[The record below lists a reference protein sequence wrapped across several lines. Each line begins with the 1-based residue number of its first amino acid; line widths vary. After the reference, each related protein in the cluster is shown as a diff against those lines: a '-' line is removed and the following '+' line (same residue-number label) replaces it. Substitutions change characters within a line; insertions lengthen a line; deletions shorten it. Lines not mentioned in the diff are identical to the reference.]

1 MRTRKPLMITVAATL
16 ALVVAA
22 CSPGESADSPTTSAN
37 TQSSA
42 APVKGDGGNPDL
54 SQFKGKSLTYVYFTD
69 GKADEDATRAAIG
82 RFEQASGAKVNL
94 QIVAFADLLTSLQA
108 RVAGGDAPEVARTAD
123 WRSLSSN
130 LVDFKQYAGSDY
142 PSSFTP
148 GYVKTALDGNG
159 AMLAVPSDLTINGP
173 FVNVDAFN
181 KAGVPVPT
189 KWTWDEAVAAAKK
202 VAAANGMQ
210 YPIAIDKSSNRVS
223 TVLSQYGTN
232 LIAAGNKV
240 GLDTTKTT
248 AALTFLTDLIKND
261 TISKDFW
268 IGSGSKY
275 KGANDMFLA
284 GQSAVYL
291 SGPWQV
297 GAFAASAKF
306 KWAVVPDPCA
316 ERCGGF
322 PGGKYMVAFKNSK
335 EPALAAAFVEWM
347 NSSEQQKQID
357 QQAYWLPTRDDL
369 VKSGLSY
376 PTHNDDMNV
385 FIKEIANTP
394 EDTYDSMASPA
405 FTDAGKSLLTE
416 MDKVVAGNEDVA
428 TAVTNIQAGTTKA
441 IEKAT
446 K

>member
-1 MRTRKPLMITVAATL
+1 MRTRKTLMVTVAATL

-22 CSPGESADSPTTSAN
+22 CSPGESESPTSSGTAG
-37 TQSSA
+37 SSA

-54 SQFKGKSLTYVYFTD
+54 TQFKGKSLTYVYFTD

-82 RFEQASGAKVNL
+82 RFETASGAKVNL
-94 QIVAFADLLTSLQA
+94 QIVAFSDLTTSLQA
-108 RVAGGDAPEVARTAD
+108 RISGGDAPEVARVAD
-123 WRSLSSN
+123 WPSLRTN
-130 LVDFKQYAGSDY
+130 LIDFKQYAGTDY
-142 PSSFTP
+142 PSQFSSGF
-148 GYVKTALDGNG
+148 VKTALDSSG
-159 AMLAVPSDLTINGP
+159 AMLAVPSDVTINGP
-173 FVNVDAFN
+173 FINADAFK
-181 KAGVPVPT
+181 KAGVAVPT

-223 TVLSQYGTN
+223 TILSQFGTN
-232 LIAAGNKV
+232 LIAADNKV
-240 GLDTTKTT
+240 GLDTDKG
-248 AALTFLTDLIKND
+248 AKALTFLTDLIKND

-284 GQSAVYL
+284 GQSAIYL

-297 GAFAASAKF
+297 GAFAANAKF
-306 KWAVVPDPCA
+306 NWAVVPDPCA

-347 NSSEQQKQID
+347 NTSEQQKQID

-369 VKSGLSY
+369 VKSGLTY
-376 PTHNDDMNV
+376 ATHNDDMNV
-385 FIKEIANTP
+385 FLKEISNTP

-405 FTDAGKSLLTE
+405 FTDAGKSLLSE
-416 MDKVVAGNEDVA
+416 IDKVVAGNEDVA
-428 TAVTNIQAGTTKA
+428 TAVSNIQAATTKA